1 MKKNHCV
8 HVVDD
13 DDDMREALV
22 SLLQA
27 LGHDATGH
35 RSAGEFLFS
44 AWQSLPGCLLLD
56 VDMPGQSG
64 LDLQR
69 MLNERDLRIPIIF
82 LSGKADVPM
91 CARAL
96 KAGAVDFLTKPFRRE
111 EVEAALSAA
120 FAMVDRRQAVEEESE
135 SLRHRFHTLTQ
146 REQSVAKQIV
156 QGRLNKQ
163 IAADFGVSERTVKS
177 YRAQVMEKM
186 NVQSVPQLV
195 EALLGLPR
203 TQPAP
208 LTGTSRPAPEEPGRM
223 APAQA
228 PPDQKAMQ

>member
-1 MKKNHCV
+1 MKNQCV

-13 DDDMREALV
+13 DDDMRDALL

-69 MLNERDLRIPIIF
+69 VLNERGLRIPIIF

-111 EVEAALSAA
+111 EVEAAIAAA
-120 FAMVDRRQAVEEESE
+120 FAMADERQAIEEESE
-135 SLRHRFHTLTQ
+135 SLRHRFLTLSQ
-146 REQSVAKQIV
+146 REQSVARQIV

-186 NVQSVPQLV
+186 SVHSVPQLV

-203 TQPAP
+203 IQPEP
-208 LTGTSRPAPEEPGRM
+208 FTGTSRPTAEAPGRT
-223 APAQA
+223 APAQG
-228 PPDQKAMQ
+228 PPGRTATR